1 MSKGTISNLKS
12 KNIQFEVKGL
22 EEYLKR
28 IEQAGK
34 SIDEAV
40 AKAIAASTEPIQK
53 DIDNWAGKHR
63 ESGAVSAGVIPLE
76 VKRDGNTISAELGI
90 TGDNESWH
98 AVFVE
103 YGSPKNRP
111 ADPGIRLA
119 FENNAAKVKKI
130 QRDVLR
136 EAGVPVDG

>member
-1 MSKGTISNLKS
+1 MSKGTISNLKP
-12 KNIQFEVKGL
+12 KHIQFEVKGL
-22 EEYLKR
+22 EEHLKR

-53 DIDNWAGKHR
+53 DIDSWVGEHR
-63 ESGAVSAGVIPLE
+63 ESGAVHAGVIPLE
-76 VKRDGNTISAELGI
+76 VKQDGNIISAELGI

-103 YGSPKNRP
+103 YGSPRNRP

-119 FENNAAKVKKI
+119 FESNVSKVKRI

-136 EAGVPVDG
+136 DAGVPVDG

>member
-1 MSKGTISNLKS
+1 MSVSNLNTKHV
-12 KNIQFEVKGL
+12 KLEVRGL

-34 SIDEAV
+34 NIDEAV
-40 AKAIAASTEPIQK
+40 AKAIAASTEPVQK
-53 DIDNWAGKHR
+53 DIDAWVNKHR
-63 ESGAVSAGVIPLE
+63 ETGAVQAGVIPLE
-76 VKRDGNTISAELGI
+76 VERDGNVISAELGI